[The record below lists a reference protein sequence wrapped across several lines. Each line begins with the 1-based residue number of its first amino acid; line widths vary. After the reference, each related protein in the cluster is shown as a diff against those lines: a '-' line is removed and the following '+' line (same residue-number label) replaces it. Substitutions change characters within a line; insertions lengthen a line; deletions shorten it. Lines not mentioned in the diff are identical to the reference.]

1 MENIWPRAGGSPRW
15 ESRENPGEFLWEK
28 YQNIGDPPGG
38 ERQPPGAP
46 SRAGKNPNS
55 MGKMGFSWLEN
66 KASSAPTSHAGIKP
80 GMVFPGKKRDW
91 CPGADSAV
99 INPVINP
106 INPRVGHGGGDVIAS
121 ELSILPRA
129 RSRSD
134 FMDLGKFSSSSKA
147 EGICAAGAE
156 SQRESP
162 SSGDTERGP
171 APAALSRRHSPAAN
185 PGIRGWER
193 AGSRGRVRGF
203 TGEGAAAGNQ
213 LDPPRS
219 SGSPRDSSSL
229 HPAPKTS
236 KTPLFW
242 FFFWIFWNSKFWGE
256 FWWLYPRFPLILRL
270 WGSQEPPG
278 DAPGC
283 VH

>member
-1 MENIWPRAGGSPRW
+1 
-15 ESRENPGEFLWEK
+15 
-28 YQNIGDPPGG
+28 
-38 ERQPPGAP
+38 
-46 SRAGKNPNS
+46 
-55 MGKMGFSWLEN
+55 
-66 KASSAPTSHAGIKP
+66 
-80 GMVFPGKKRDW
+80 MVFPGKKRDW

-121 ELSILPRA
+121 ELSILPRS

-147 EGICAAGAE
+147 EGICTAGAE

-162 SSGDTERGP
+162 GPGDTKRGP
-171 APAALSRRHSPAAN
+171 APAAHSPAAN
-185 PGIRGWER
+185 PGIRGWEG

-203 TGEGAAAGNQ
+203 TGEGAAAGDQ

-236 KTPLFW
+236 KTPSSC
-242 FFFWIFWNSKFWGE
+242 FFFFGFLGSPSFGGNFGGFIHDSPSSSGSGVPRSLQGMLPDVFIDPRSSWTGNGECWIPMGKRFTPAAPGFPWNS
-256 FWWLYPRFPLILRL
+256 L
-270 WGSQEPPG
+270 GSR
-278 DAPGC
+278 
-283 VH
+283 